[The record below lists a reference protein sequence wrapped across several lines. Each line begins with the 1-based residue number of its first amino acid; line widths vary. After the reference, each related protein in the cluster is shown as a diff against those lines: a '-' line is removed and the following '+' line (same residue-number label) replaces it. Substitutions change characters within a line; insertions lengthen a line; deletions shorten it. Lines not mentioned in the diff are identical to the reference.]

1 MKIIDLIRAQCRVQG
16 VPEVHAEKIEKITG
30 ITEEKDGNIIAAVKN
45 FKENILPDLKED
57 EGTVEEAVKKA
68 IADYTEQLKKEG
80 KLIEEPKQDP
90 KVEEPNKEIAE
101 LKEMIQGLLK
111 QQKQTST
118 LESVRLKL
126 KGKMDDSFI
135 DRYASRVNLEAE
147 NIDEEINAIV
157 KVYQDDQQAFLNHA
171 VASGGYQP
179 VNGGNS
185 SATNKDLEEYFNAK
199 EKGADEGPFA
209 AIKY

>member
-1 MKIIDLIRAQCRVQG
+1 MEIIDLIRAQCKVQG
-16 VPEVHAEKIEKITG
+16 VPEAYAKKIEAITG

-157 KVYQDDQQAFLNHA
+157 KEFQADQQAFLNHA
-171 VASGGYQP
+171 VASGNYQP
-179 VNGGNS
+179 AEGRITDEEFNDYLKMTS
-185 SATNKDLEEYFNAK
+185 KKDSGFQAVK
-199 EKGADEGPFA
+199 V
-209 AIKY
+209 I